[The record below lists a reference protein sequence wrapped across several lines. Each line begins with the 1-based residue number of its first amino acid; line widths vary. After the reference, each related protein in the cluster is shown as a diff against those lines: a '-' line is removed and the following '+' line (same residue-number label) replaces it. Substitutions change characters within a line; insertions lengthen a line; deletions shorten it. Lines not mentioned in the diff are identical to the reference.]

1 MQMDKRLHFGETL
14 ADSVMLG
21 LGTVETGSSLELKFM
36 IWNKKYNIR
45 RVRN

>member
-1 MQMDKRLHFGETL
+1 MQTDKMLHFGEML

-21 LGTVETGSSLELKFM
+21 LGTVETVSSLELNFL
-36 IWNKKYNIR
+36 IWNMKYTIR